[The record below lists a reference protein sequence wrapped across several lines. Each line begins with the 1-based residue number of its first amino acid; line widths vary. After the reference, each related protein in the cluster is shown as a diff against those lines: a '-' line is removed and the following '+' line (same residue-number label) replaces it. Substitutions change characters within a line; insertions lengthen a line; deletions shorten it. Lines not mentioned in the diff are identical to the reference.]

1 MFARTIVAAGF
12 ALFLASTTSADAQLA
27 SPSPDAVRVTVSLN
41 ADGTRTTYEFDAP
54 RRRAVA
60 TTTTKEGKLVGKI
73 RYVLDEAGRFYSGEV
88 YGPDDQFRFKTLYK
102 YDDAGK
108 LTQETQLGPDEAVR
122 NKIVY
127 AYDKAGRQT
136 GYSVYDAA
144 GKLVRQTPGSPPRSP
159 GAAPRSTPPNKRK

>member
-1 MFARTIVAAGF
+1 MFTRTTFVVCLLLFAGS
-12 ALFLASTTSADAQLA
+12 ASAVPAQETS
-27 SPSPDAVRVTVSLN
+27 PTPDAVRVTVSMN

-73 RYVLDEAGRFYSGEV
+73 RYVLDDAGRFFSGEV

-102 YDDAGK
+102 YDDAGR
-108 LTQETQLGPDEAVR
+108 LTQETQLGSDDSIR

-127 AYDKAGRQT
+127 AYDKTGRQT

-144 GKLVRQTPGSPPRSP
+144 GKLLRQTPGAAPRP
-159 GAAPRSTPPNKRK
+159 MGTPRSTPPNKRK